1 MATATAV
8 TTAAARIRAQ
18 QSQQAN
24 MLRQQQLQQQQQ
36 QQLQQQQLPM
46 HAQQGQMP
54 PRGLVSPYTGTSP
67 IPTMGTGVPTLSGY
81 PGARGMGGI
90 GGIGAAG
97 QGSPQLN
104 ATNQTAL
111 APNGDVNQTVT
122 NENQYVNKYYNII
135 MPYGGIGGG
144 FGGALGGLGGL
155 GGWNQ
160 PGNSFIDPK
169 TGVLY
174 VQKEQGFTGWVKR
187 LFRGY

>member
-1 MATATAV
+1 MATATAA

-18 QSQQAN
+18 QSAQAN
-24 MLRQQQLQQQQQ
+24 MLRQQ
-36 QQLQQQQLPM
+36 QQLQQQQLAM
-46 HAQQGQMP
+46 HAQGQMP
-54 PRGLVSPYTGTSP
+54 QGLVSPYTGTSP
-67 IPTMGTGVPTLSGY
+67 IPTMGTGVPSLTGY
-81 PGARGMGGI
+81 PGAGGI
-90 GGIGAAG
+90 GGIGGAG
-97 QGSPQLN
+97 HGSPQLN

-174 VQKEQGFTGWVKR
+174 VQKEQGFTGWIKR